1 MHYHEKLLVV
11 WEPGYEIIRMTL
23 TRVPSKDKSLQKSLD
38 SLNRKWKLG
47 LQMPEEGAKVAKASL
62 RNGQDMTVQVSLSSA
77 TIAINK

>member
-23 TRVPSKDKSLQKSLD
+23 TRVPSKDKSLQKYLD

-47 LQMPEEGAKVAKASL
+47 LQMPEEGAKVASL